1 MVAIKDM
8 EIPSCCGE
16 CPLVEEQKD
25 MYGLSFFYCN
35 KTERMVDEKDVDTNC
50 PLIEIGICKK
60 CEHWDKGEECCSRLS
75 SNNGWFEDEYY
86 QVYTENDFYCKHFE
100 KRGNE
105 NE

>member
-1 MVAIKDM
+1 MVAIEDM

-50 PLIEIGICKK
+50 PLVEIGTCKD
-60 CEHWDKGEECCSRLS
+60 CSHRDPEDKMCDCGHSIVWQTSRPD
-75 SNNGWFEDEYY
+75 NW
-86 QVYTENDFYCKHFE
+86 YCADFE
-100 KRGNE
+100 KRGAE
-105 NE
+105 NG